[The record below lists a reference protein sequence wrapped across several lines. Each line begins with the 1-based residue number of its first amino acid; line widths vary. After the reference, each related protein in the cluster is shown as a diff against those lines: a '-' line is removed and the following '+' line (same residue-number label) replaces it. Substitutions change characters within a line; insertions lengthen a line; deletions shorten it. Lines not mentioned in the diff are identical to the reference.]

1 MGPGGLTCCTS
12 AAVLRKSSMYRLPS
26 MPLCLRNAACASSS
40 QAKRAKASP
49 VGRPSG
55 WRTKSSPSA
64 PPVTGHSGPRKPST
78 SAGPAEKG
86 SPRSRRITWSS
97 RDRKRA
103 TSSDVPWGGGRGSHL
118 LTSSVPFQIPT
129 HTGTQ
134 GSRKARGMRKQDICQ
149 EPGGT
154 RHFREHTHPL
164 RSSQTPLLLLYT
176 PVGTAHGSHACP
188 ASALSCSA
196 PNPRAPPRYSGR
208 PCDACVS
215 AALGPAVRCPQ
226 NG

>member
-1 MGPGGLTCCTS
+1 MPSRAGPRRAWKGYPGEAHGGRGSPGWLTCCTS

-26 MPLCLRNAACASSS
+26 VPLCLRNAACASSS

-103 TSSDVPWGGGRGSHL
+103 TSSEVPWWGAWESPTDFICALPNTHPHL
-118 LTSSVPFQIPT
+118 A
-129 HTGTQ
+129 HMGAERQ
-134 GSRKARGMRKQDICQ
+134 GASGKQDMDQ
-149 EPGGT
+149 EPGGS
-154 RHFREHTHPL
+154 RCCWEHSPPAIFTN
-164 RSSQTPLLLLYT
+164 SSPVALYT
-176 PVGTAHGSHACP
+176 CGNSP
-188 ASALSCSA
+188 
-196 PNPRAPPRYSGR
+196 
-208 PCDACVS
+208 
-215 AALGPAVRCPQ
+215 
-226 NG
+226 

>member
-1 MGPGGLTCCTS
+1 MGGPGWLTCCTS

-86 SPRSRRITWSS
+86 SPRRRRITWSS
-97 RDRKRA
+97 CDRKRA
-103 TSSDVPWGGGRGSHL
+103 TSSDVPWGRGVAHGSHL

-129 HTGTQ
+129 HTGMQ
-134 GSRKARGMRKQDICQ
+134 GSRKA
-149 EPGGT
+149 
-154 RHFREHTHPL
+154 
-164 RSSQTPLLLLYT
+164 
-176 PVGTAHGSHACP
+176 
-188 ASALSCSA
+188 
-196 PNPRAPPRYSGR
+196 
-208 PCDACVS
+208 
-215 AALGPAVRCPQ
+215 
-226 NG
+226 

>member
-1 MGPGGLTCCTS
+1 MLTCCTS
-12 AAVLRKSSMYRLPS
+12 AAVLLKSSMYRLPS
-26 MPLCLRNAACASSS
+26 MPLCLRSAACASSS

-103 TSSDVPWGGGRGSHL
+103 TSSDVPWWEAWESPTDFICALPNTHLTPGTGEHNGRGRASGTWIKNKGEL
-118 LTSSVPFQIPT
+118 GAAGSTLTPCNLD
-129 HTGTQ
+129 
-134 GSRKARGMRKQDICQ
+134 K
-149 EPGGT
+149 
-154 RHFREHTHPL
+154 L
-164 RSSQTPLLLLYT
+164 
-176 PVGTAHGSHACP
+176 
-188 ASALSCSA
+188 LSCCFIYLRIQWGQSVGLQ
-196 PNPRAPPRYSGR
+196 PGWPRLCPS
-208 PCDACVS
+208 S
-215 AALGPAVRCPQ
+215 LPAESPTSI
-226 NG
+226 